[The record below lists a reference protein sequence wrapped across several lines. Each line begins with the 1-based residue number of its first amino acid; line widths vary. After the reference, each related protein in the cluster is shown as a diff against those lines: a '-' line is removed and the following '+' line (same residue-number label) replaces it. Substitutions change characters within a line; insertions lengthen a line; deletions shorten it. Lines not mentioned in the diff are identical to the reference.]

1 MALPMRDRSAKR
13 MDVEEAAQDLRWRT
27 LAKIERPLD
36 RLIYLASTRDY
47 NTGMYYHDGLA
58 ARFNQDIACQALA
71 ECHREAFRELVG
83 SSLKELVAQ
92 VEGYIATTHTSPAE
106 FIAVWRG
113 LEPYRVAVPVE
124 ADMLSTELLFSNL
137 KVALAVLEH
146 HLIHRSKEEQVA

>member
-1 MALPMRDRSAKR
+1 
-13 MDVEEAAQDLRWRT
+13 MDVDEAAQDLRCRT
-27 LAKIERPLD
+27 LATIDRSLD

-83 SSLKELVAQ
+83 SSLKELVSQ
-92 VEGYIATTHTSPAE
+92 VQGYIATTHTSPAE

-124 ADMLSTELLFSNL
+124 ADKLSTELLFSNL
-137 KVALAVLEH
+137 KVALAILEH
-146 HLIHRSKEEQVA
+146 QLTRHSTVEQAA